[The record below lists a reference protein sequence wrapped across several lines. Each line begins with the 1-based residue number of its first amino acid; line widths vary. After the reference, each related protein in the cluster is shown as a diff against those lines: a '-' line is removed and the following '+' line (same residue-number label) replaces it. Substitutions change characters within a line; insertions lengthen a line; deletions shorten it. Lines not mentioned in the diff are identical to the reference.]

1 MVKDVCLEICA
12 ILFIMVAKP
21 HIWRGWASF
30 LHRWGLH
37 QLVASWLELAGPLNI
52 LGAQLIY
59 LSQPFLSVFIHQ
71 DALKDLAQVLEQ
83 PEEVK
88 KLVHFLRNEDPL
100 VEDGQ

>member
-1 MVKDVCLEICA
+1 MVV
-12 ILFIMVAKP
+12 KP

-37 QLVASWLELAGPLNI
+37 QLVAFWLELAGPLNI

-59 LSQPFLSVFIHQ
+59 LSQPFLSVFIRQ
-71 DALKDLAQVLEQ
+71 EVLKDFAQVLEQ

-88 KLVHFLRNEDPL
+88 KLIHFLRDENPWIEN
-100 VEDGQ
+100 GQ